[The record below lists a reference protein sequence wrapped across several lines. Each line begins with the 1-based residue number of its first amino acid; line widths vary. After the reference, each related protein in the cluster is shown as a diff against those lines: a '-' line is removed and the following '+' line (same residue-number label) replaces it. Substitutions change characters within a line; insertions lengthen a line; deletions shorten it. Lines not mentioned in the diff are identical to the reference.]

1 MNLLEPWKDMADDII
16 EIPDGAGLSDHTR
29 SDLVELWTSG
39 DDSGFHD
46 PYSPV
51 RILLQY
57 QLQSR
62 RFSLAIHSLC
72 CRPSYWG
79 TCGFDYWRCLCFCH
93 CSLLGM
99 FPLYHIV
106 YSGLCVGFVW
116 WEETD
121 YRTGMSN
128 NTKSATQ
135 N

>member
-1 MNLLEPWKDMADDII
+1 VSLDGCTRVVFSACLLVCWSLLGRLGQYADLLDMQRFLPPVSPTKMNLLEPWKDMADDII

-62 RFSLAIHSLC
+62 RFSLAIHSLG

-79 TCGFDYWRCLCFCH
+79 T
-93 CSLLGM
+93 
-99 FPLYHIV
+99 
-106 YSGLCVGFVW
+106 
-116 WEETD
+116 
-121 YRTGMSN
+121 
-128 NTKSATQ
+128 
-135 N
+135 